1 MGDIS
6 FQNNTPDS
14 LLSGKELPSYKFE
27 LEKSKGK
34 VIGNSFGKEATVE
47 QLPILFACTLRQ
59 LNSLCQL
66 CTASTL
72 QGGARFLV
80 SMLRRELG
88 LLRVFSCSPILVI
101 GKHLY
106 FDNRVRAAASAV
118 RHANKIRGGFTIPS
132 VFQSSECTA
141 RQTLEPKAE
150 AHAHSAPMSKGDG
163 SATGG

>member
-66 CTASTL
+66 RTASTL
-72 QGGARFLV
+72 QAGARFLV

-106 FDNRVRAAASAV
+106 FDNRVRAAAS
-118 RHANKIRGGFTIPS
+118 
-132 VFQSSECTA
+132 
-141 RQTLEPKAE
+141 L
-150 AHAHSAPMSKGDG
+150 
-163 SATGG
+163 